1 MATTLMLL
9 NAKIATY
16 VGAIQW
22 RWNPVTL
29 VDFVSGDL
37 NGESWYYNGVSP
49 ITANIA
55 INLNG
60 QVISQSIQGTFDFE
74 LRKNGVTIGSVSVTT
89 TSTLPY
95 TFSGKRIQVNNLVI
109 NPNDTFTVFYP
120 ALQITSLRQIT
131 SSFEVYIDT
140 VTPTPTPTTTQ
151 TRTPNQT
158 PTPTQTP
165 STTPIVCGL
174 GTTTGSYYYTDCCGN
189 LVQGTSVGDTVSFD
203 YRKSYNGVTKL
214 FTPVSITCPTPTPT
228 PTKTS
233 TPTPTK
239 TSTPTPTIPLTSTP
253 TPTLTP
259 SPTNT
264 PVVKLKNECDVFTL
278 FDMGVDCV
286 TVAQPS
292 SSTSYDGILSL
303 NITGGTSPYSIY
315 WKNGQRSKT
324 LAGLSSGAYEV
335 LVVDYYGDYSSNTI
349 CNLFGPTAT
358 ATPTQTM
365 TPSMTPDPVWPNLC
379 FTYIYNGTT
388 YGPYQF
394 IVGAN
399 QNGKPTWT
407 YSTYTIV
414 WSISNNR
421 WEMQGWSQTPGIPVS
436 TNTTNIP
443 DSNWS
448 LVGGGSL
455 NPTINVTQ
463 GTCGSYIP
471 LSTTIMTQDTSCN
484 TTTNCNGSITI
495 TATGGVAPYY
505 YSINNGT
512 TYQTSNIF
520 NGLCSNTYTV
530 ITKDS
535 QNNTQSQNVTIG
547 YTSNAVGYTISV
559 VLDRIVPIGTDTQIA
574 YWRVNT
580 VPAIPVGTTITFQL
594 NVNSN
599 QNIEGPFSP
608 LGISETADISSTT
621 LVYKNNVLQSSSL
634 PTETVSVIDRADCS
648 PNQTQV
654 INLVQSNT
662 FAMTNGDVISGTST
676 SILTLLDPQIDANGC
691 TTTLIQSIL
700 VSTSSPVINGCQCCN
715 VINNSTPQGIVNQT
729 ILDTTLVPPSNLFL
743 TYENGIGGTN
753 TWNVQFRYDGTGG
766 QSKTLAATAKTF
778 PNPVGSGSTY
788 SAGPLGIPLNVLTPL
803 TVLIKKTTNDGYIQS
818 NADFYLYVDN
828 GSGFVEVGSC
838 NIVDTGNNPVLQ
850 FTDITFNLGSPN
862 IFTGDKI
869 KLSIVES

>member
-16 VGAIQW
+16 VGAVDW
-22 RWNPVTL
+22 KWNPVTL
-29 VDFVSGDL
+29 VDFASGDID
-37 NGESWYYNGVSP
+37 GGSWYYNGASP

-60 QVISQSIQGTFDFE
+60 QVISQTISGTFLFE

-189 LVQGTSVGDTVSFD
+189 LVQGTSVGVTVAFD

-214 FTPVSITCPTPTPT
+214 FTPVSITCPTP
-228 PTKTS
+228 

-264 PVVKLKNECDVFTL
+264 PVVKLKNDCDVFTL

-547 YTSNAVGYTISV
+547 YTNNAVGYTISV
-559 VLDRIVPIGTDTQIA
+559 VLDKIVPIGTNTQIS

-594 NVNSN
+594 NVGST
-599 QNIEGPFSP
+599 QSIEGPFSP
-608 LGISETADISSTT
+608 SGIAATGDISSTT
-621 LVYKNNVLQSSSL
+621 LVYKNNVLQSSSV
-634 PTETVSVIDRADCS
+634 PVETVTLINRADCS

-654 INLVQSNT
+654 TTLTQSDT
-662 FAMTNGDVISGTST
+662 FTITNGDVISGTST
-676 SILTLLDPQIDANGC
+676 SILTLLDPQIDSNGC
-691 TTTLIQSIL
+691 VTTLIQDIL
-700 VSTSSPVINGCQCCN
+700 VSTSSPVINGCQCCS

-729 ILDTTLVPPSNLFL
+729 IQGTATPNYDVWIDFYGESSPPGFFGKFVATAEVIYGTTNVNL
-743 TYENGIGGTN
+743 
-753 TWNVQFRYDGTGG
+753 NVDLSIFRYDTVNCTGSHPPDAGWTLYIPSGSGTGTVVHDDQLISIG
-766 QSKTLAATAKTF
+766 TTQSSKIVVMDILAPYATNVTSSPKLVTI
-778 PNPVGSGSTY
+778 GSTIY
-788 SAGPLGIPLNVLTPL
+788 KIT
-803 TVLIKKTTNDGYIQS
+803 GYGVCS
-818 NADFYLYVDN
+818 
-828 GSGFVEVGSC
+828 
-838 NIVDTGNNPVLQ
+838 
-850 FTDITFNLGSPN
+850 
-862 IFTGDKI
+862 KI
-869 KLSIVES
+869 